1 MAHRNA
7 RLTQFGRLLLVQRIT
22 ELGWPPAQAA
32 EALGVSRA
40 TAYKWLG
47 RYRAHG
53 PAGLAD
59 RSSRPRRCPHALTP
73 AQVRRVLAARRRH
86 RQGPH
91 RLAFRLGM
99 ARSTIY
105 GVLRR
110 HHMNRLA
117 HTDRASGV
125 VVRDQRERPGELV
138 HLDVK
143 KLGRIPDG
151 GGHRAHGRAPAT
163 PTGRGLGYD
172 YVHSAVDDRSRV
184 AFSQLLP
191 DESAATAAL
200 FLVEAASFFADHGVV
215 IQRVLTDNAKAYAES
230 VIFAETAAGLGI
242 RLRRTRRYR
251 PQTNGKVERFNK
263 TLLEE
268 WAYARLYR
276 SNAERRQA
284 FTRWLRFYNRRRPHT
299 ALDGLTPTAV
309 LVNNLGGKHS

>member
-7 RLTQFGRLLLVQRIT
+7 RLTEFGRLLLVQRIT

-47 RYRAHG
+47 RYRTHG
-53 PAGLAD
+53 QAGLAD
-59 RSSRPRRCPHALTP
+59 RSSRPHRCPHALPP

-91 RLAFRLGM
+91 RLAWRLGM

-105 GVLRR
+105 GVLAR
-110 HHMNRLA
+110 HGVSRLA

-125 VVRDQRERPGELV
+125 VVRYQREHPGELV
-138 HLDVK
+138 HIDVK

-151 GGHRAHGRAPAT
+151 GGHRVHGRGAST
-163 PTGRGLGYD
+163 PTGRGIGYD

-191 DESAATAAL
+191 DETAMTAAL
-200 FLVEAASFFADHGVV
+200 FLIEAASFFADHGVR
-215 IQRVLTDNAKAYAES
+215 IQRVLTDNAKAYAD
-230 VIFAETAAGLGI
+230 AEVFQQTAAGLGI
-242 RLRRTRRYR
+242 QLNRTRRYR

-263 TLLEE
+263 TLLDE
-268 WAYARLYR
+268 WAYARPYR
-276 SNAERRQA
+276 SNAERRRA
-284 FTRWLRFYNRRRPHT
+284 FRRWLRFYNHRRPHT
-299 ALDGLTPTAV
+299 SLDGLTPMAV
-309 LVNNLGGKHS
+309 LVNNVHGNHI